1 MSSKKILTIGL
12 GGATCGGKSTLA
24 RLLGSLFEKSCQ
36 KLNQD
41 DFYFPKTYTGHTF
54 IPEFNHI
61 NWELESAFDNAK
73 LVKTV
78 GDIVEKSTSATA
90 HSATTSDVE
99 NKDIESLIQTLET
112 GGAAK
117 AESLL
122 NAQGTELSP
131 SCQKLFERL
140 ELAQLILVV
149 EGIHVLSNNQLFDL
163 CDLKVY
169 VTLDHHTCLNRRNL
183 RSYDPPDPPGYFEKI
198 VWPTYEEQHQ
208 TLSKSNLN
216 IHFLDGR
223 KPMCENFSQLLQLVL
238 THCKAN

>member
-1 MSSKKILTIGL
+1 MSN
-12 GGATCGGKSTLA
+12 
-24 RLLGSLFEKSCQ
+24 E
-36 KLNQD
+36 
-41 DFYFPKTYTGHTF
+41 H
-54 IPEFNHI
+54 
-61 NWELESAFDNAK
+61 
-73 LVKTV
+73 
-78 GDIVEKSTSATA
+78 
-90 HSATTSDVE
+90 
-99 NKDIESLIQTLET
+99 IESVIQTLET

-140 ELAQLILVV
+140 KLAQLILVV

-163 CDLKVY
+163 CDIKVY
-169 VTLDHHTCLNRRNL
+169 VTLDHHTCSLRRKL
-183 RSYDPPDPPGYFEKI
+183 RSYDPPPNPPGYFEKI

-208 TLSKSNLN
+208 TLSESNLN

-238 THCKAN
+238 RHCKAN

>member
-1 MSSKKILTIGL
+1 MGEKLTV
-12 GGATCGGKSTLA
+12 C
-24 RLLGSLFEKSCQ
+24 
-36 KLNQD
+36 
-41 DFYFPKTYTGHTF
+41 YT
-54 IPEFNHI
+54 
-61 NWELESAFDNAK
+61 A
-73 LVKTV
+73 
-78 GDIVEKSTSATA
+78 
-90 HSATTSDVE
+90 ATTPDVGAVSNE
-99 NKDIESLIQTLET
+99 HIESVIQTLET

-149 EGIHVLSNNQLFDL
+149 EGIHVLSNSQLFDL

-169 VTLDHHTCLNRRNL
+169 VTLDHHTCLNRRKL

-208 TLSKSNLN
+208 TLSESNLN

-238 THCKAN
+238 RHCKAN

>member
-1 MSSKKILTIGL
+1 MKLFLFNIQFSMDQVLQSGLLQKSEWIFWGEKLTVW
-12 GGATCGGKSTLA
+12 
-24 RLLGSLFEKSCQ
+24 
-36 KLNQD
+36 
-41 DFYFPKTYTGHTF
+41 YT
-54 IPEFNHI
+54 
-61 NWELESAFDNAK
+61 A
-73 LVKTV
+73 
-78 GDIVEKSTSATA
+78 
-90 HSATTSDVE
+90 ATTTDVGAVSNE
-99 NKDIESLIQTLET
+99 HIESVIQTLET

-183 RSYDPPDPPGYFEKI
+183 RSYDPPDPSGYFEKI

-238 THCKAN
+238 RHCKAN